1 MILVSRPGFARTPLT
16 DENKTGPA
24 QADLIMA
31 LMDHLGI
38 EKFPVIGFSGAGPI
52 ALRLAIQYPDRIQ
65 AVGMQ
70 SAATGGYV
78 HPMTDFFKTF
88 PARLMNAPSVNRLM
102 VNIGQGNLDS
112 IIK

>member
-1 MILVSRPGFARTPLT
+1 MIIISRPGFARTPLT
-16 DENKTGPA
+16 EELKTGPS

-31 LMDHLGI
+31 LMDQLGI
-38 EKFPVIGFSGAGPI
+38 EKFPILAFSGAGPI

-65 AVGMQ
+65 CIGMQ
-70 SAATGGYV
+70 ACATGDLV

-102 VNIGQGNLDS
+102 VYMAG
-112 IIK
+112 